1 MLPHGKLFGHQLSSV
16 VRGEQ
21 VGQKNGIGGTV
32 RYYMMY
38 IVNQMNA
45 FLRLVNID
53 SVKRSAVHYERFG
66 IIALYLFHFRLRYG
80 MSAYNGLFRC

>member
-1 MLPHGKLFGHQLSSV
+1 
-16 VRGEQ
+16 
-21 VGQKNGIGGTV
+21 
-32 RYYMMY
+32 MMY